1 MDRDFT
7 KPHLAAELLELG
19 EMLFD
24 TMIEV
29 AARKPGDGNEMDASL
44 IEEMRMAA
52 DEYFMALRL
61 LLGNK
66 QSVQNMTPDNN

>member
-1 MDRDFT
+1 MEIDAT
-7 KPHLAAELLELG
+7 KPHLAAEVLELG

-24 TMIEV
+24 TIIEV
-29 AARKPGDGNEMDASL
+29 AARKPGDEMDADI

-52 DEYFMALRL
+52 NEYFAALRL

-66 QSVQNMTPDNN
+66 PSPNDMAQANN